1 MPVVTKDMDSAFQTA
16 GANPGLEVW
25 CIENQQLVPVSKSSH
40 RKFYTGSAYLVL
52 NAVFPKIGPPQYDIH
67 YWLGNEAKKV
77 DSSLASD
84 KALELDAALGSCSVQ
99 YREIQGQE
107 SQKFLSYFR
116 PCLIPIEGVFTSKQ
130 GNLNGEYQVRMYTC
144 KGDYVVHVKEVPFLR
159 SSLNHEDVFILDTAL
174 KIFLFSGC
182 NSTIQERA
190 KALEVVQYIKENK
203 HGGKCNMATIE
214 DGKFVGDSDVGE
226 FWSLFGGYAP
236 IPRESPSVQESE
248 APPVKL
254 YWINLQGKLCE
265 TGSNAF
271 SKEMLETHKS
281 YMLDCDGEIFVWM
294 GRQTLL
300 TERRTAIRAIEDFVR
315 NEGRSNKT
323 HLTFLSEGFEST
335 IFRSY
340 FTNWPKTVEPRLYEE
355 GKEKVAAIFKHQGY
369 DVKELPEEDNE
380 LSIDCSGTI
389 KVWRVDGDELSLLSV
404 TELTKFYSGDCYIVQ
419 CTFPG
424 NGRDETLFYAWL
436 GSRCVMEDKT
446 TAISHMSTMA
456 DSVRTNPV
464 MAQIHEGKEPA
475 QFFSILRKLIIF
487 KGGNS
492 SGYKKFIEEKGIV
505 DETYKENLDALFRVQ
520 GTSPDN
526 MQAIQVDQV
535 STSLNSSYCYIL
547 QSKAS
552 IYTWIGSLSP
562 ARDHN
567 LLDRMVELLNPTWL
581 PVSVREGNEPDIFW
595 DALGGKSEYPK
606 GKEIQGF
613 IDDPHLFALKI
624 TRGDFKVKEIYNYT
638 QDDLIT
644 EDVLLLD
651 CQREIYVWVG
661 LHSVV
666 KSKQEALNLGLKFL
680 EMDVLVEGLSLNI
693 PIYIV
698 MEGHEPPFF
707 THFFSWDHSKENIVG
722 NSFER
727 KLAILKGRPKNLEG
741 HNRTP
746 LKAKSRDS
754 TPNGHRSISVFS
766 NGRGRSSSPIPSGAG
781 SDRRQSGDRLLP
793 SSTSVVK
800 RLFEGSPAHGSAEK
814 TTPQSDS
821 PATELSSSNETASF
835 TQKDRNMDGE
845 NSVIYPYE
853 RLRMVSANPVTGID
867 LTRRE
872 VYLSNEEFR
881 EKFGI
886 PKSAFYKLPKWKQ
899 NKMKMSL
906 DLF

>member
-1 MPVVTKDMDSAFQTA
+1 MPIFAKDLDSAFQTA

-40 RKFYTGSAYLVL
+40 GKFYSGSAYIVL
-52 NAVFPKIGPPQYDIH
+52 NATFPKSGPPQYDIH
-67 YWLGNEAKKV
+67 YWLGNDTKKV
-77 DSSLASD
+77 DSGLASD

-107 SQKFLSYFR
+107 SHKFLSYFK
-116 PCLIPIEGVFTSKQ
+116 PCFIPIEGVFTSKQ
-130 GNLNGEYQVRMYTC
+130 GNLNGEYQVSLYTC

-159 SSLNHEDVFILDTAL
+159 SSLNHEDVFILDTAS

-203 HGGKCNMATIE
+203 HGAKCEVATIE

-236 IPRESPSVQESE
+236 IPRELPSVQEPV
-248 APPVKL
+248 APSVKL
-254 YWINLQGKLCE
+254 FWINLQGKLCE

-271 SKEMLETHKS
+271 SKEMLETDKC

-300 TERRTAIRAIEDFVR
+300 TERRTATKAIEDFVR
-315 NEGRSNKT
+315 NEGRSNRT
-323 HLTFLSEGFEST
+323 HLTFLSEGLESA

-340 FTNWPKTVEPRLYEE
+340 FTNWPKTMEPRLYEE
-355 GKEKVAAIFKHQGY
+355 GREKVAAIFKHQGY
-369 DVKELPEEDNE
+369 DVKELPGEEDIE
-380 LSIDCSGTI
+380 PSIDCSGTI

-404 TELTKFYSGDCYIVQ
+404 TEQTRLYSGDCYIVQ
-419 CTFPG
+419 YMFPG

-436 GSRCVMEDKT
+436 GCRCVMEDKT
-446 TAISHMSTMA
+446 AAISHMNTLA
-456 DSVRTNPV
+456 DSVRNNPV
-464 MAQIHEGKEPA
+464 MAQIQEGKEPA
-475 QFFSILRKLIIF
+475 QFFSILKRLIIF

-492 SGYKKFIEEKGIV
+492 SGYKKFIEEKGLV
-505 DETYKENLDALFRVQ
+505 DETYNENQVALFRVQ

-547 QSKAS
+547 QADAS
-552 IYTWIGSLSP
+552 IYTWIGSLSS

-567 LLDRMVELLNPTWL
+567 ILDRMVELFNSTWL

-595 DALGGKSEYPK
+595 DALGGKAEYPR

-624 TRGDFKVKEIYNYT
+624 TRGDFKVKEIYNYA

-666 KSKQEALNLGLKFL
+666 KSKQEALSLGLKFV
-680 EMDVLVEGLSLNI
+680 EMDILVEGLSPDI
-693 PIYIV
+693 PIYV
-698 MEGHEPPFF
+698 VTEGHEPPFF
-707 THFFSWDHSKENIVG
+707 TRFFSWDHSKANILG

-727 KLAILKGRPKNLEG
+727 KLAILKGQWKILEG
-741 HNRTP
+741 HNRIT
-746 LKAKSRDS
+746 LKANSKDS
-754 TPNGHRSISVFS
+754 TPNGYRSISITP
-766 NGRGRSSSPIPSGAG
+766 NGRGRSSSPITRSVG
-781 SDRRQSGDRLLP
+781 SDP
-793 SSTSVVK
+793 PVVK
-800 RLFEGSPAHGSAEK
+800 KLFEGSPTHSSAEQ
-814 TTPQSDS
+814 TMPVSGS
-821 PATELSSSNETASF
+821 LATEVGSNETASF
-835 TQKDRNMDGE
+835 SQKDRNADGE
-845 NSVIYPYE
+845 NSLIYPYE
-853 RLRMVSANPVTGID
+853 RLRVVSANPVTGID

-881 EKFGI
+881 EKFGM
-886 PKSAFYKLPKWKQ
+886 PKPAFYKLPRWKQ
-899 NKMKMSL
+899 NKLKMSL

>member
-1 MPVVTKDMDSAFQTA
+1 MPIVTKDMDSAFQTA

-25 CIENQQLVPVSKSSH
+25 CIENQRLVSVSNSSH
-40 RKFYTGSAYLVL
+40 GKFYTGSAYLVL

-84 KALELDAALGSCSVQ
+84 KALDLDAALGSCSVQ

-130 GNLNGEYQVRMYTC
+130 GNLNGEYQVSMYTC

-203 HGGKCNMATIE
+203 HGGKCEVATIE

-236 IPRESPSVQESE
+236 IPRDSPCVQESE
-248 APPVKL
+248 TPPVKL
-254 YWINLQGKLCE
+254 FWINLQGKLCE

-271 SKEMLETHKS
+271 SKEMLETEKC

-300 TERRTAIRAIEDFVR
+300 TERRTAIRAVEEFVR

-323 HLTFLSEGFEST
+323 HLTFLSEGLEST

-369 DVKELPEEDNE
+369 EVKELPEEDNE
-380 LSIDCSGTI
+380 PSIDCTGTI

-404 TELTKFYSGDCYIVQ
+404 TELTKLYSGDCYIVQ
-419 CTFPG
+419 YTFPG

-436 GSRCVMEDKT
+436 GSKCVTEDKAA
-446 TAISHMSTMA
+446 AISHMSTMA
-456 DSVRTNPV
+456 DSIRTSPA

-475 QFFSILRKLIIF
+475 QFFSILQRVIIF
-487 KGGNS
+487 KGGTS
-492 SGYKKFIEEKGIV
+492 SGYRKFIEEKGIV
-505 DETYKENLDALFRVQ
+505 DETYNKNLVTLFRVQ

-547 QSKAS
+547 QNKAS
-552 IYTWIGSLSP
+552 IYTWIGSLSS

-595 DALGGKSEYPK
+595 DALGGKAEYPK

-624 TRGDFKVKEIYNYT
+624 ARGDFKVKEIYNYT

-644 EDVLLLD
+644 EDILLLD

-661 LHSVV
+661 LHSAI
-666 KSKQEALNLGLKFL
+666 KSKQEVLHLGLKFL
-680 EMDVLVEGLSLNI
+680 EMDVLVEGLSMNI

-698 MEGHEPPFF
+698 TEGHEPPFF
-707 THFFSWDHSKENIVG
+707 TRFFSWDHSNENIVG

-727 KLAILKGRPKNLEG
+727 KLAILKGKPKTLEG

-746 LKAKSRDS
+746 LKANSRPS
-754 TPNGHRSISVFS
+754 TPNGHRNISVFS
-766 NGRGRSSSPIPSGAG
+766 NGRGRSSSPILSSAG
-781 SDRRQSGDRLLP
+781 SDLRQSGDRLLS
-793 SSTSVVK
+793 SSTPVVK
-800 RLFEGSPAHGSAEK
+800 KLLEGSPSHGSAEK
-814 TTPQSDS
+814 TMPQSGS
-821 PATELSSSNETASF
+821 PATELSSSDETVSF
-835 TQKDRNMDGE
+835 PQKDRNVDGE
-845 NSVIYPYE
+845 NMATYPYE
-853 RLRMVSANPVTGID
+853 RLRVVSANPVTGID
-867 LTRRE
+867 LTKRE

-881 EKFGI
+881 EKFGM
-886 PKSAFYKLPKWKQ
+886 PKSAFYKLPRWKQ
-899 NKMKMSL
+899 NKLKMSL

>member
-1 MPVVTKDMDSAFQTA
+1 MIISMMITA
-16 GANPGLEVW
+16 EL
-25 CIENQQLVPVSKSSH
+25 
-40 RKFYTGSAYLVL
+40 
-52 NAVFPKIGPPQYDIH
+52 IH
-67 YWLGNEAKKV
+67 
-77 DSSLASD
+77 
-84 KALELDAALGSCSVQ
+84 
-99 YREIQGQE
+99 
-107 SQKFLSYFR
+107 
-116 PCLIPIEGVFTSKQ
+116 
-130 GNLNGEYQVRMYTC
+130 
-144 KGDYVVHVKEVPFLR
+144 VPFLR

-203 HGGKCNMATIE
+203 HGGKCEVATIE

-236 IPRESPSVQESE
+236 IPRELPSVQESE
-248 APPVKL
+248 APIVKL
-254 YWINLQGKLCE
+254 FWINLQGKLCE
-265 TGSNAF
+265 TGNNAF
-271 SKEMLETHKS
+271 SKEMLETDKC
-281 YMLDCDGEIFVWM
+281 YMLDCDSEIFVWM
-294 GRQTLL
+294 RRQTLL
-300 TERRTAIRAIEDFVR
+300 TERRTATKTIEDFVR

-323 HLTFLSEGFEST
+323 HLTFLSEGLEST

-340 FTNWPKTVEPRLYEE
+340 FTNWPKTLEPRLYDE

-380 LSIDCSGTI
+380 PSIDCSGTLR
-389 KVWRVDGDELSLLSV
+389 VWRLDGDELSLLLV
-404 TELTKFYSGDCYIVQ
+404 AELTKFYSGDCYIVQ
-419 CTFPG
+419 YTFPG

-446 TAISHMSTMA
+446 AVIFHMSTMA

-475 QFFSILRKLIIF
+475 QFFSILQRLIVF

-492 SGYKKFIEEKGIV
+492 SGYRKFIEEKGIV
-505 DETYKENLDALFRVQ
+505 DETYNENLVALFQVQ

-526 MQAIQVDQV
+526 MQAIQVDHV

-547 QSKAS
+547 QTKAS
-552 IYTWIGSLSP
+552 IYTWIGSLSSS
-562 ARDHN
+562 RDHN

-595 DALGGKSEYPK
+595 DALGGKAEYPK
-606 GKEIQGF
+606 AKEIQGF

-624 TRGDFKVKEIYNYT
+624 TRGDFKVKEIFNYT
-638 QDDLIT
+638 QDDLVT

-680 EMDVLVEGLSLNI
+680 EMDILVEGLSLNI

-698 MEGHEPPFF
+698 TEGHEPPFF
-707 THFFSWDHSKENIVG
+707 TRFFSWDHSKENIVG

-727 KLAILKGRPKNLEG
+727 KLAILKGKSNNLEG
-741 HNRTP
+741 RNRTP
-746 LKAKSRDS
+746 LKANSRDS

-766 NGRGRSSSPIPSGAG
+766 NGRGRSSSPVPSGAG
-781 SDRRQSGDRLLP
+781 SDLRQSGDRLL
-793 SSTSVVK
+793 STSPPLAK
-800 RLFEGSPAHGSAEK
+800 KLFEGSPTHGSDEK
-814 TTPQSDS
+814 TMPQSCS
-821 PATELSSSNETASF
+821 PATELSSSAETASF
-835 TQKDRNMDGE
+835 TQKDRNVNGE
-845 NSVIYPYE
+845 NSAIYPYE
-853 RLRMVSANPVTGID
+853 RLRVVSANPVTGID
-867 LTRRE
+867 LTKRE

-881 EKFGI
+881 EKFGM
-886 PKSAFYKLPKWKQ
+886 PKPAFYKLPKWKQ

>member
-1 MPVVTKDMDSAFQTA
+1 MPVFTKDMDSVFQTA
-16 GANPGLEVW
+16 GANPGLDVW
-25 CIENQQLVPVSKSSH
+25 CIENQRLVSVSKSSH
-40 RKFYTGSAYLVL
+40 GKFYTGSAYLVL
-52 NAVFPKIGPPQYDIH
+52 NAIFPKIGPPQYDIH

-107 SQKFLSYFR
+107 SQKFLSYFK
-116 PCLIPIEGVFTSKQ
+116 PCFIPVEGVFTSKQ
-130 GNLNGEYQVRMYTC
+130 GNVNGEYQVRLYTC

-159 SSLNHEDVFILDTAL
+159 SSLNHEDVFILDSAS

-203 HGGKCNMATIE
+203 HGGKCEVATIE

-236 IPRESPSVQESE
+236 IPRELPSVEE
-248 APPVKL
+248 CLAPSVKL
-254 YWINLQGKLCE
+254 FWINLQGKLCE

-271 SKEMLETHKS
+271 SKEMLETDKC

-300 TERRTAIRAIEDFVR
+300 TERRTATKAIEDFVR

-323 HLTFLSEGFEST
+323 HLTFLSEGLEST

-369 DVKELPEEDNE
+369 DVKELPEDDNE
-380 LSIDCSGTI
+380 PSIDCSGTI
-389 KVWRVDGDELSLLSV
+389 KVWRVDGDELSLSV
-404 TELTKFYSGDCYIVQ
+404 TEPTKLYSGDCYIVQ
-419 CTFPG
+419 YTFPG
-424 NGRDETLFYAWL
+424 NGRDEILFYAWL
-436 GSRCVMEDKT
+436 GSNCVTEDKT
-446 TAISHMSTMA
+446 AAISHISTMA
-456 DSVRTNPV
+456 DSIRTNPV

-475 QFFSILRKLIIF
+475 QFFSILRRLIIF

-492 SGYKKFIEEKGIV
+492 SGYRKYIEEKGIA
-505 DETYKENLDALFRVQ
+505 DETYNENLGALFRVQ

-535 STSLNSSYCYIL
+535 STSLNSSYCYML
-547 QSKAS
+547 QTKAS
-552 IYTWIGSLSP
+552 IFTWIGSLSS

-595 DALGGKSEYPK
+595 EELGGKAEYPK

-680 EMDVLVEGLSLNI
+680 EMDVLVEGLSLSI
-693 PIYIV
+693 PIYV
-698 MEGHEPPFF
+698 VTEGHEPPFF
-707 THFFSWDHSKENIVG
+707 TRFFSWDHSKANIVG
-722 NSFER
+722 NSFEK
-727 KLAILKGRPKNLEG
+727 KLAILKGKPKILEG

-746 LKAKSRDS
+746 LKANSRDPS
-754 TPNGHRSISVFS
+754 PNGYRSIPVFS
-766 NGRGRSSSPIPSGAG
+766 NGRGSSSPVPGAAG
-781 SDRRQSGDRLLP
+781 SDHRQSSDRFLP
-793 SSTSVVK
+793 SPTPVVK
-800 RLFEGSPAHGSAEK
+800 KLFEGSPTSSAEQ
-814 TTPQSDS
+814 TMSQSGS

-835 TQKDRNMDGE
+835 TQKDRNVDGE
-845 NSVIYPYE
+845 NSVTYPYE
-853 RLRMVSANPVTGID
+853 RLKVVSANPVPGID

-872 VYLSNEEFR
+872 IYLSNEEFR
-881 EKFGI
+881 EKFGMS
-886 PKSAFYKLPKWKQ
+886 KSAFHRLPRWKQ
-899 NKMKMSL
+899 NKLKMSL